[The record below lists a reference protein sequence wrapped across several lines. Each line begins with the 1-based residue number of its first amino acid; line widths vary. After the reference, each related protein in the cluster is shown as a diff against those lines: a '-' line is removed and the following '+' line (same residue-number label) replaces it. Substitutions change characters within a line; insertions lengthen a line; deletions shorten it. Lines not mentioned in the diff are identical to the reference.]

1 MYNLVEFT
9 PVLLGVIVFGLLHG
23 VNPSHG
29 WTVAVLYS
37 IRSKRPLFS
46 SIASSGIIAGAH
58 FLSSIAVVLA
68 FIFVSMLVQIPQT
81 YLNYAVAIA
90 LSVLAFIFWREK
102 SEDLEEAQ
110 HGHLHH
116 ENTDHIDH
124 EHPHW
129 HKEIGYH
136 THEHIHQQR
145 VRPTLAAI
153 AGFALVLGFAHEEEF
168 VILSLAVG
176 GVNPILL
183 MVAYASSVAIAL
195 IGITVL
201 AVKVY
206 MHIQH
211 KVIHYTK
218 YLPKISALV
227 LAAMAVGFSFGF
239 L

>member
-124 EHPHW
+124 EHSHW

>member
-1 MYNLVEFT
+1 MYSLVELT
-9 PVLLGVIVFGLLHG
+9 PILLGVIAFGLLHG

-37 IRSKRPLFS
+37 IRSKRPLSS

-68 FIFVSMLVQIPQT
+68 FIFVTMLVQIPHT
-81 YLNYAVAIA
+81 YMNYAVAIA
-90 LSVLAFIFWREK
+90 LGILAFMFWREK
-102 SEDLEEAQ
+102 SEDLAETQ
-110 HGHLHH
+110 HEHLHH
-116 ENTDHIDH
+116 ENTDKIDH
-124 EHPHW
+124 EHSHW
-129 HKEIGYH
+129 HKETGYH
-136 THEHIHQQR
+136 THLHVHHQR
-145 VRPTLAAI
+145 IRPTLAAI

-168 VILSLAVG
+168 VILSLAIG

-183 MVAYASSVAIAL
+183 MIAYASSVAIAL

-206 MHIQH
+206 MHIQDR
-211 KVIHYTK
+211 VISYTK

-227 LAAMAVGFSFGF
+227 LAAMAVSFAFG
-239 L
+239 LL

>member
-1 MYNLVEFT
+1 MYSLVELT
-9 PVLLGVIVFGLLHG
+9 PILLGVIAFGLLHG

-58 FLSSIAVVLA
+58 FLSSVAVVLA
-68 FIFVSMLVQIPQT
+68 FIFVTRLVEIPQT
-81 YLNYAVAIA
+81 YMNYAVAIA
-90 LSVLAFIFWREK
+90 LGILAFMFWREK
-102 SEDLEEAQ
+102 SEDLTETQ

-116 ENTDHIDH
+116 ENADHLDH
-124 EHPHW
+124 KHSHW
-129 HKEIGYH
+129 HKEIGDH
-136 THEHIHQQR
+136 THTHIHQQR

-183 MVAYASSVAIAL
+183 MVAYASVAIAL
-195 IGITVL
+195 IGITIL

-206 MHIQH
+206 LHIQH

-227 LAAMAVGFSFGF
+227 LTAMAVSFAFGF

>member
-1 MYNLVEFT
+1 LVELT
-9 PVLLGVIVFGLLHG
+9 AVLLGVIAFGLLHG

-37 IRSKRPLFS
+37 IRSKRPLFG
-46 SIASSGIIAGAH
+46 SIVSSGIIAGAH
-58 FLSSIAVVLA
+58 FLSSIAVVIA
-68 FIFVSMLVQIPQT
+68 FIFLTMFIQIPQT
-81 YLNYAVAIA
+81 YMNYAVGIA
-90 LSVLAFIFWREK
+90 LGILAFMFWREK
-102 SEDLEEAQ
+102 SEDLVETQ

-116 ENTDHIDH
+116 ENTDHVAHDH
-124 EHPHW
+124 SHW
-129 HKEIGYH
+129 HKEDGYH
-136 THEHIHQQR
+136 AHVHVHQQR
-145 VRPTLAAI
+145 VMPRLTAI

-206 MHIQH
+206 LHIQH
-211 KVIHYTK
+211 KMIHYTK

-227 LAAMAVGFSFGF
+227 LAAMAVGFASGF

>member
-1 MYNLVEFT
+1 LVELT

-124 EHPHW
+124 EHSHW

>member
-9 PVLLGVIVFGLLHG
+9 PVLLGVIVFGLLHR

-90 LSVLAFIFWREK
+90 LGILAFIFWREK

-201 AVKVY
+201 VVKVY

-227 LAAMAVGFSFGF
+227 LAAMAVGFAFGF

>member
-1 MYNLVEFT
+1 MVDIL
-9 PVLLGVIVFGLLHG
+9 PVLLGVIAFGLLHG

-46 SIASSGIIAGAH
+46 SVASSSIIAGAH

-68 FIFVSMLVQIPQT
+68 FIFVTILIQIPQT
-81 YLNYAVAIA
+81 YMNYAVGIA
-90 LSVLAFIFWREK
+90 LGILAFIFWREK
-102 SEDLEEAQ
+102 SEDLAETQ
-110 HGHLHH
+110 HGHLHQEH
-116 ENTDHIDH
+116 TDNIDH
-124 EHPHW
+124 EHSHW

-136 THEHIHQQR
+136 THVHMHQQK

-195 IGITVL
+195 IGTTLL
-201 AVKVY
+201 AVKLY
-206 MHIQH
+206 MRIQH
-211 KVIHYTK
+211 KVIHYTR
-218 YLPKISALV
+218 YLPKMSALV
-227 LAAMAVGFSFGF
+227 LAAMAIGFASGF